1 MACTNLCGP
10 KFHIP
15 DFDLPRN
22 PTKILSSF
30 EFGFGEF
37 FRMFP
42 NSKCGRPW
50 NLFQLEPPWFPWK
63 GWGVEHQTATA
74 QQRHL
79 GEGLGF
85 FNDRFM
91 VKNCWR
97 LRFLSTKLPG
107 DVYQP
112 KQLEISIKPK
122 LCNFLPSFDSLPPGF
137 PWRGAA
143 LPTVAPI
150 FSAGD
155 LAEEFGWREN
165 LPVVKG
171 SILTGTRKEGLDI
184 PDASK
189 NYWIPGTSTSPL
201 GESIWRK
208 TSANI
213 STFFLLGNARVSM
226 HA

>member
-1 MACTNLCGP
+1 
-10 KFHIP
+10 
-15 DFDLPRN
+15 
-22 PTKILSSF
+22 
-30 EFGFGEF
+30 
-37 FRMFP
+37 MFP
-42 NSKCGRPW
+42 NSKSSRPW
-50 NLFQLEPPWFPWK
+50 NLSCQTLILWGFQLEPPWFPWK
-63 GWGVEHQTATA
+63 GRGVEHQTATA

-112 KQLEISIKPK
+112 KFAGDFLSNQN
-122 LCNFLPSFDSLPPGF
+122 CNFLPSFDSLLPGF

-143 LPTVAPI
+143 LPSVAPI

-155 LAEEFGWREN
+155 WAEEFGWREN

-184 PDASK
+184 PDTSK
-189 NYWIPGTSTSPL
+189 NYWIPGASNSPL
-201 GESIWRK
+201 GEPIWRK
-208 TSANI
+208 TFAII
-213 STFFLLGNARVSM
+213 STFSLLGNARVSM